1 MKSHKHMQVLVLAS
15 LLIAVGT
22 VVPMLMPKIIIGP
35 MSFTLASHVAV
46 MVAIFIS
53 PNVAIAVALG
63 TTLGFFM
70 AGFPF
75 VVVMRA
81 LTHVIW
87 AFIGAKYAQKNP
99 QIFEQPFKTFQFNLM
114 IALIHAL
121 SEMIIVIPFYYG
133 NGMDLQ
139 TFAYMVFGLVGLGT
153 IIHSSIDFCIT
164 LPVWKALSQSKV
176 INGISQVKK
185 INLIKNA

>member
-22 VVPMLMPKIIIGP
+22 VIPMLMPKIIVGP

-46 MVAIFIS
+46 MIAIFIS
-53 PNVAIAVALG
+53 PAVAIAVALG

-87 AFIGAKYAQKNP
+87 AYLGAKYAQKNP
-99 QIFEQPFKTFQFNLM
+99 QIFEKPIKTLQFN
-114 IALIHAL
+114 
-121 SEMIIVIPFYYG
+121 IVIPFYYG
-133 NGMDLQ
+133 NGMDIQ
-139 TFAYMVFGLVGLGT
+139 MFCYMIFGLVGLGT

-164 LPVWKALSQSKV
+164 LPVWKALSQSRV
-176 INGISQVKK
+176 ITGVSQVKK

>member
-1 MKSHKHMQVLVLAS
+1 MKSHKHMQVFVLAS

-22 VVPMLMPKIIIGP
+22 IIPMLMPKIIIGP

-46 MVAIFIS
+46 MIAIFIS
-53 PNVAIAVALG
+53 PAVAIAVSLG

-75 VVVMRA
+75 VVVLRA

-87 AFIGAKYAQKNP
+87 TYLGAQYAKKNP
-99 QIFEQPFKTFQFNLM
+99 QIFEKPLKTLQFNIV

-121 SEMIIVIPFYYG
+121 GEMIIVIPFYYG
-133 NGMDLQ
+133 NGMDMQ
-139 TFAYMVFGLVGLGT
+139 TFMYMIFGLVGLGT
-153 IIHSSIDFCIT
+153 VIHSSIDFCLT
-164 LPVWKALSQSKV
+164 LPVWKALTQSHR
-176 INGISQVKK
+176 IQGISQVKK
-185 INLIKNA
+185 INLMKNA

>member
-1 MKSHKHMQVLVLAS
+1 MKSHKHMQVFVLAS

-22 VVPMLMPKIIIGP
+22 IIPMLMPKIIIGP

-46 MVAIFIS
+46 MIAIFIS
-53 PNVAIAVALG
+53 PAVAIAVSLG

-75 VVVMRA
+75 VVVLRA

-87 AFIGAKYAQKNP
+87 AYLGAQYAKMNP
-99 QIFEQPFKTFQFNLM
+99 QIFEKPLKTLQFNIV

-121 SEMIIVIPFYYG
+121 GEMIIVIPFYYG
-133 NGMDLQ
+133 NGMDMQ
-139 TFAYMVFGLVGLGT
+139 TFMYMIFGLVGLGT
-153 IIHSSIDFCIT
+153 VIHSSIDFCLT
-164 LPVWKALSQSKV
+164 LPVWKALTQSHR
-176 INGISQVKK
+176 IQGISQVKK
-185 INLIKNA
+185 INLMKNA

>member
-22 VVPMLMPKIIIGP
+22 VIPMLMPKIIVGP

-46 MVAIFIS
+46 MIAIFIS
-53 PNVAIAVALG
+53 PAVAIAVALG

-87 AFIGAKYAQKNP
+87 AYLGAKYAQKNP
-99 QIFEQPFKTFQFNLM
+99 QIFEKPIKTLQFNIV
-114 IALIHAL
+114 IALIHAIG
-121 SEMIIVIPFYYG
+121 EMIIVIPFYYG
-133 NGMDLQ
+133 NGMDIQ
-139 TFAYMVFGLVGLGT
+139 MFCYMIFGIVGLGT

-164 LPVWKALSQSKV
+164 LPVWKALSQSRV
-176 INGISQVKK
+176 ITGVSQVKK

>member
-1 MKSHKHMQVLVLAS
+1 MKSHKHMQVFVLAS

-22 VVPMLMPKIIIGP
+22 IIPMLMPKIIIGP

-46 MVAIFIS
+46 MIAIFIS
-53 PNVAIAVALG
+53 PDVAIAVSLG

-75 VVVMRA
+75 VVVLRA

-87 AFIGAKYAQKNP
+87 AYLGAQYAKKNP
-99 QIFEQPFKTFQFNLM
+99 QIFEKPLKTLQFNIV

-121 SEMIIVIPFYYG
+121 GEMIIVIPFYYG
-133 NGMDLQ
+133 NGMDMQ
-139 TFAYMVFGLVGLGT
+139 TFMYMIFGLVGLGT
-153 IIHSSIDFCIT
+153 VIHSSIDFCLT
-164 LPVWKALSQSKV
+164 LPVWKALTQSHR
-176 INGISQVKK
+176 IQGISQVKK
-185 INLIKNA
+185 INLMKNA

>member
-99 QIFEQPFKTFQFNLM
+99 QIFEKPFKTLQFNLM
-114 IALIHAL
+114 IAFIHAL

-133 NGMDLQ
+133 NGMDIQ
-139 TFAYMVFGLVGLGT
+139 TFAYMVFGLVGIGT
-153 IIHSSIDFCIT
+153 IVHSSIDFCIT
-164 LPVWKALSQSKV
+164 LPVWKALSQSRV